1 MTILRN
7 VGKKIQTILGTK
19 ADALGETTGFIKRKR
34 KFTGS
39 TFIKTLVFGWMQTP
53 QATLEELVQAGVL
66 NDIEISAQGLD
77 KRFTPKSADLARA
90 VLEQAVAEAVRAP
103 NAVPIELLNRFSSVT
118 LFDTT
123 ILNLPDE
130 LYQVWAGTGGN
141 GPTSRSAL
149 KGEIGYDL
157 KTGQL
162 IGPLLLPGKTHDNA
176 GKLPQMELEECSLQ
190 IADLGYFSIAKM
202 AENFDANVF
211 CLSRLRHDAVL
222 FDEQE
227 EEFDLSLYTLFMKKN
242 NRLRAEL
249 NVLLV
254 RYEKL
259 PVRLFIERVPEMIS
273 SKRRRQA
280 NKGASKK
287 KKGKTA
293 SKKSLSLCDFT
304 LLVTTAPSVQ
314 LSFDEAL
321 VLYGARWQI
330 ELLFKLWKS
339 HAKLDTSIRP
349 NPWRIC
355 RYIYIKLLACL
366 VQHWIILM
374 GCWNHPSLR
383 LVKAAQV
390 IRNNANLIA
399 VSFIS
404 KSKMLEAFGIIMRCF
419 AHCCKQNSRRKHP
432 NTWKTLI
439 EGKPK
444 WA

>member
-1 MTILRN
+1 MTILRD
-7 VGKKIQTILGTK
+7 VGKKIQTILGPVADTLGK
-19 ADALGETTGFIKRKR
+19 ATGFIKRTR

-39 TFIKTLVFGWMQTP
+39 TFIKTLTFGWMQKP
-53 QATLEELVQAGVL
+53 EATLEELVQSGVL
-66 NDIEISAQGLD
+66 NDIKISAQGLD
-77 KRFTPKSADLARA
+77 KRFTPESANFARTILGRA
-90 VLEQAVAEAVRAP
+90 VEEAVKAP
-103 NAVPIELLNRFSSVT
+103 NAVPVELLNRFSSVT

-130 LYQVWAGTGGN
+130 LYKTWAGTGGN

-176 GKLPQMELEECSLQ
+176 GQLPQIELEPYSLL
-190 IADLGYFSIAKM
+190 ITDLGYFSIVDM
-202 AENFDANVF
+202 AERKDKDVY
-211 CLSRLRHDAVL
+211 CLSRLRHDTIL
-222 FDEQE
+222 FDEQG
-227 EEFDLSLYTLFMKKN
+227 EEFDLSAYTLQMKKN
-242 NRLRAEL
+242 DIPRAEL
-249 NVLLV
+249 NVLIGK
-254 RYEKL
+254 RERL
-259 PVRLFIERVPEMIS
+259 PVRLFIERVPEMVS
-273 SKRRRQA
+273 SQRRRQA

-304 LLVTTAPSVQ
+304 LLITTAPAYK

-321 VLYGARWQI
+321 ALYGARWQI

-339 HAKLDTSIRP
+339 HAKLDTSRSE
-349 NPWRIC
+349 NPWRILTE
-355 RYIYIKLLACL
+355 IYIKMLACL
-366 VQHWIILM
+366 VQHWIIIM
-374 GCWNHPSLR
+374 GCWNHPNRS

-390 IRNNANLIA
+390 IRSNANLIA
-399 VSFIS
+399 INFNSL
-404 KSKMLEAFGIIMRCF
+404 SKMLEAFGIIMRCLE
-419 AHCCKQNSRRKHP
+419 HCCKQNSKRKHP

-444 WA
+444 WG